1 LSATAAFQLAGVI
14 LLFLTLSIAA
24 VTDLLNRRVYNWL
37 TYPAIAFGLTLGYA
51 AGDLGSLSLHGAGL
65 VNHLAGF
72 ALGFGVFAL
81 VWIAGRGVGGGEVK
95 LMGAIGAIMG
105 WQFVIGAMFWSSLV
119 GAVMAVWA
127 LVMRGKLVQG
137 LGRAFR
143 AAVTIGSPPEDKTAE
158 EGDGEESPGRLR
170 IPYGTAIAFGT
181 LFAWFLTEFPGGA
194 T

>member
-1 LSATAAFQLAGVI
+1 LAGVI

-24 VTDLLNRRVYNWL
+24 VTDLLKRRVYNWL

-51 AGDLGSLSLHGAGL
+51 AGDWGSFSPYGAGL
-65 VNHLAGF
+65 VNHLAGLC
-72 ALGFGVFAL
+72 LGFGVFAL
-81 VWIAGRGVGGGEVK
+81 VWVFGRGVGGGDVK

-119 GAVMAVWA
+119 GAVMAIWV
-127 LVMRGKLVQG
+127 LVGSGKLMQG

-143 AAVTIGSPPEDKTAE
+143 AAVTLGARPEDKDV
-158 EGDGEESPGRLR
+158 EGEPSPGRMR

-181 LFAWFLTEFPGGA
+181 LFAWFLTEFPGA
-194 T
+194 A